1 MDNVK
6 GQKIHIGDNPLD
18 EVGTQVGLHCKED
31 CLGPNYTNSHCDSL
45 EIISIE
51 R

>member
-6 GQKIHIGDNPLD
+6 SKKIHLGDNLLD
-18 EVGTQVGLHCKED
+18 EVGTQVELPFKAD
-31 CLGPNYTNSHCDSL
+31 CLVPKYTNSHCESL
-45 EIISIE
+45 EIILVN

>member
-6 GQKIHIGDNPLD
+6 GQKIHLRDNLLD
-18 EVGTQVGLHCKED
+18 EVGTQVELHSKED
-31 CLGPNYTNSHCDSL
+31 YLMPKYTNSHCDGL
-45 EIISIE
+45 EIISVK